1 MSGWLSSM
9 LHITFQT
16 VELCVWQHLA
26 FLFAE
31 PFTDPA
37 ALLLGKEGGITL
49 MEVQFLL
56 LLVEQHSSPVEVVRG
71 T

>member
-1 MSGWLSSM
+1 M
-9 LHITFQT
+9 LQLTSQT

-26 FLFAE
+26 LFIARQV
-31 PFTDPA
+31 TDPA
-37 ALLLGKEGGITL
+37 ALLLDKEGGTTL